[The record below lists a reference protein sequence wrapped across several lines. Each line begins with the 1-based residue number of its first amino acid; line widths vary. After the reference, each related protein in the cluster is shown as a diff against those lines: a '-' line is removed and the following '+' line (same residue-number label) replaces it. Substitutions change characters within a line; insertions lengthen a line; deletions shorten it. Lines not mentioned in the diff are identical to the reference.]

1 MVSNDFFLFIRTT
14 FAAIY
19 TKMKKKIVLKALVL
33 LGLVHNAQAQDVK
46 KDTLTMGSVSVQE
59 NRLKVDVFAPSYSIL
74 NFTKATLM
82 PNKSVAD
89 VLALESGLDIRQR
102 GPVGVQAD
110 VSIRGGSFDQTLLL
124 WNGLKMSDP
133 QTGHH
138 LMNLPFP
145 AIAIDRIV
153 VSKNPAAK
161 QYGLN
166 AYSGYINVLTKV
178 PEKNTL
184 YFGTR
189 QGDFGLQQYQLGSA
203 FNQKIGKI
211 EWGQHLSSQYSKS
224 NGYTQNT
231 DFETKELFYQ
241 SDLKTAKAKLTILG
255 AYSERAFGA
264 RGFYVANSTEF
275 ETVKTGFLGLIHQLK
290 TGNWDFKSQAYWR
303 NNDDRYIYL
312 RDKPEIYT
320 NQHYTNTSGVE
331 FHSVNKNK
339 KGETGIGL
347 DYRIESI
354 RSYNIS
360 TAGTKPQL
368 GKHQRNIFGMFV
380 DHKFDW
386 YKNKLIFIPGVYFNV
401 VDGKADYF
409 PGIDLKYFVNKRRD
423 VIVFASANEAMRLP
437 TYTDFYYVSPNNIG
451 NPNLKPERV
460 KSSELGLQYTFK
472 NHLFGLALFNKRSEN
487 TIDWSRPSD
496 TVKWQ
501 PLNLTRLNTNGFD
514 FNYKYTSNGLLQ
526 LLSVDYTYLD
536 MNVLQTENWFSRYS
550 LSNLKHQLV
559 CKMSLQLPKKFLMT
573 ATFRHLQRVQLVDYQ
588 LLDLRLNWTNKQIT
602 AFVDVSNVL
611 DTKYLEVGFVQ
622 MPGRWASAG
631 INIKL
636 ESKK

>member
-1 MVSNDFFLFIRTT
+1 MNIRIT

-19 TKMKKKIVLKALVL
+19 TKMKNKFVLNALVL
-33 LGLVHNAQAQDVK
+33 LGLSSNVNAQESK
-46 KDTLTMGSVSVQE
+46 KDTVNMGAVSVQE
-59 NRLKVDVFAPSYSIL
+59 NRLKVDVYAPSYSVIK
-74 NFTKATLM
+74 FEKETLL

-145 AIAIDRIV
+145 AFAIDQIV

-166 AYSGYINVLTKV
+166 AYSGYINIITKV
-178 PEKNTL
+178 PETNTL

-189 QGDFGLQQYQLGSA
+189 QGDFGLQQYQLGGA
-203 FNQKIGKI
+203 INQELGKI
-211 EWGQHLSSQYSKS
+211 QWGQHLSTQFSKS

-241 SDLKTAKAKLTILG
+241 SDFKTSKAKLSVLG

-290 TGNWDFKSQAYWR
+290 TGNWNFKSQAYWR

-312 RDKPEIYT
+312 RAKPEVYT

-331 FHSVNKNK
+331 FHSVNKNRL
-339 KGETGIGL
+339 GETGIGL
-347 DYRIESI
+347 DYRMESI

-360 TAGTKPQL
+360 SAGTKPQL
-368 GKHQRNIFGMFV
+368 GNHKRNIFGAFI
-380 DHKFDW
+380 DHKYTHLD
-386 YKNKLIFIPGVYFNV
+386 NRVIVLPGAYVNV
-401 VDGKADYF
+401 VNNQVNFF
-409 PGIDLKYFVNKRRD
+409 PGLELKVLPTQNRRLM
-423 VIVFASANEAMRLP
+423 VFCSSNDAMRLP

-451 NPNLKPERV
+451 NPDLKPEKV
-460 KSSELGLQYTFK
+460 SSLEIGSQYVLK
-472 NHLFGLALFNKRSEN
+472 NHTFAAAYFNRNSEN

-501 PLNLTRLNTNGFD
+501 PLNLTRLKTNGFE
-514 FNYKYTSNGLLQ
+514 FNYKYSSNGLLQ
-526 LLSVDYTYLD
+526 LLSVDYTYLN
-536 MNVLQTENWFSRYS
+536 MNVLQTENWISRYS

-559 CKMSLQLPKKFLMT
+559 CKMSLQLPKQFVFTTTL
-573 ATFRHLQRVQLVDYQ
+573 RHLQRVQLVDYQ
-588 LLDLRLNWTNKQIT
+588 LLDLRLNWVNKKVA

-611 DTKYLEVGFVQ
+611 DTNYLEVGFVQ

-631 INIKL
+631 ITIKL
-636 ESKK
+636 ETKEHLEF